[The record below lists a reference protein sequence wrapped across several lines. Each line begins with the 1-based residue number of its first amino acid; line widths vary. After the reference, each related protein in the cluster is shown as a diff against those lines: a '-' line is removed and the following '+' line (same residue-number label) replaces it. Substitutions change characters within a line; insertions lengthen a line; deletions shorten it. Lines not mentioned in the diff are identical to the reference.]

1 MNERP
6 VLDEIKMP
14 TNDREWVISYTGE
27 VLIARS
33 PPDVKRQEPFSAAR
47 ITLLAVKRR

>member
-14 TNDREWVISYTGE
+14 TNDREWVSFLAERQLDFAQPLSGNTRI
-27 VLIARS
+27 LIKVA
-33 PPDVKRQEPFSAAR
+33 QGA
-47 ITLLAVKRR
+47 